1 MGRISLGNSNV
12 SLRLASDGESQ
23 PIGGFGLNGK
33 VLRNGIGGFD
43 STKVVVPC
51 RAIFD
56 KYG

>member
-1 MGRISLGNSNV
+1 MRNSNV
-12 SLRLASDGESQ
+12 SFRPASDGESQ

-43 STKVVVPC
+43 STKVVVSC

>member
-1 MGRISLGNSNV
+1 MDWISLRNSDV
-12 SLRLASDGESQ
+12 SFRLASDGESQ

-43 STKVVVPC
+43 STKVVVSC

>member
-1 MGRISLGNSNV
+1 MGRISLGNSDV
-12 SLRLASDGESQ
+12 SLRLASNGESQ
-23 PIGGFGLNGK
+23 SIGGFGLNGK

-43 STKVVVPC
+43 STKVVVSC